1 MMREIIFT
9 MSFVKAYEYQEFI
22 MGVGEWTP
30 PPLHEVITNKE
41 MIR

>member
-1 MMREIIFT
+1 MREIIFT
-9 MSFVKAYEYQEFI
+9 MSFVKAYEYQELI
-22 MGVGEWTP
+22 MGIGEWTP

>member
-1 MMREIIFT
+1 MREIIFT
-9 MSFVKAYEYQEFI
+9 MSFVKAYEYQELI